1 MTLPFALPNI
11 GLTSP
16 LFTSAGSSSNR
27 ISTGSDTVSD
37 ESARPLTPP
46 RTLGTGQKA
55 ESPHRIP
62 DFDFESHGG
71 KSFDMDTAMES
82 EATPTEDFGPALAPL
97 QTKSS
102 IDPLRIVKRS
112 SQFGLDQTSIASKT
126 AGLPGSRSDDSLG
139 TANGGSLNGQVRQRI
154 SKDMIRARMEE
165 RKASKPSE
173 SESGSESDEDLPL
186 NIAPVRTALSEKAL
200 PARPTPE
207 ETQPRPQLRARTQTR
222 SAQDILAQAGT
233 DGLPEEPKSAL
244 DQLVLDFN
252 GINVLAKPE
261 RPQSLVVRH
270 VSSESI
276 LTTGPAR
283 SGLPTVTSSTLQPI
297 CEMSSIDMSLEADTI
312 LAVPSDP
319 SARPRRRRSM
329 STGDA
334 RPQHDRV
341 SRLRI
346 SRHDFLRLISLQTQ
360 NANSRMSILS
370 TLDDLD
376 FKDNHSMLAA
386 FEKDVQHITADVR
399 SRACCFTR

>member
-1 MTLPFALPNI
+1 VTLPFALPNI

-16 LFTSAGSSSNR
+16 LFTSGGSSDPRS
-27 ISTGSDTVSD
+27 STDSDR
-37 ESARPLTPP
+37 ARPLTPP
-46 RTLGTGQKA
+46 RSLGTGQKA

-71 KSFDMDTAMES
+71 KSFDMDTAMEP
-82 EATPTEDFGPALAPL
+82 EVARTEDFGPALAPL
-97 QTKSS
+97 RTKSS
-102 IDPLRIVKRS
+102 VDPLRIVKRS
-112 SQFGLDQTSIASKT
+112 SQFGLDQSSVASRVT
-126 AGLPGSRSDDSLG
+126 GLPGSRSDESLG
-139 TANGGSLNGQVRQRI
+139 TANGGSLNGQIRQRI

-165 RKASKPSE
+165 RKANKPSE
-173 SESGSESDEDLPL
+173 SESGSDSDEDLL
-186 NIAPVRTALSEKAL
+186 RTSIGSVRAAPSEKAL
-200 PARPTPE
+200 PPCPTS
-207 ETQPRPQLRARTQTR
+207 TVSRPQLKARTQTR

-252 GINVLAKPE
+252 GMNASTKPE

-297 CEMSSIDMSLEADTI
+297 CEMSSIDMSLEADTV
-312 LAVPSDP
+312 LANPSDP
-319 SARPRRRRSM
+319 SVKPRRRRSM

-341 SRLRI
+341 SRLPTL
-346 SRHDFLRLISLQTQ
+346 HDFPRLT
-360 NANSRMSILS
+360 LS
-370 TLDDLD
+370 CDIELKFSNVHL
-376 FKDNHSMLAA
+376 
-386 FEKDVQHITADVR
+386 EY
-399 SRACCFTR
+399 TRRFRFQRQPVHVGGV

>member
-1 MTLPFALPNI
+1 VTLPFALPNI

-16 LFTSAGSSSNR
+16 LFTSAGSSGPR
-27 ISTGSDTVSD
+27 GSTDSD
-37 ESARPLTPP
+37 SARPLTPP
-46 RTLGTGQKA
+46 PTLGTGQKA

-71 KSFDMDTAMES
+71 KSFDMDTAEIS
-82 EATPTEDFGPALAPL
+82 RPADFDPALAPL

-112 SQFGLDQTSIASKT
+112 SQFGLDQSSVASRVT
-126 AGLPGSRSDDSLG
+126 GLPGSRSDESLG
-139 TANGGSLNGQVRQRI
+139 TANGGSMNGRVRQRI

-165 RKASKPSE
+165 RKANKPLA
-173 SESGSESDEDLPL
+173 SESGSESDEGLL
-186 NIAPVRTALSEKAL
+186 STSIAPVTMAPSEKAL
-200 PARPTPE
+200 PPPPPTSCIS
-207 ETQPRPQLRARTQTR
+207 RPQLRARTQTR

-233 DGLPEEPKSAL
+233 DGLPEEPRSAL
-244 DQLVLDFN
+244 DQLVMDFN
-252 GINVLAKPE
+252 GMDASTKPE
-261 RPQSLVVRH
+261 RPQSLIVRH

-297 CEMSSIDMSLEADTI
+297 CEMSSIDMSLEADTV
-312 LAVPSDP
+312 LAGPSDP

-341 SRLRI
+341 SRLPM
-346 SRHDFLRLISLQTQ
+346 RHEFCATNLCPCNTECEF
-360 NANSRMSILS
+360 ANV
-370 TLDDLD
+370 
-376 FKDNHSMLAA
+376 HS
-386 FEKDVQHITADVR
+386 QHPRRFRFQRQPVHVGG
-399 SRACCFTR
+399 F